1 MSGCHCPNCGS
12 KKVVSRM
19 VNDRLWA
26 ADPRGSAFEIPLRVL
41 VWSCTACK
49 LCWQGEEAVAAR
61 EVAYQKAL
69 GRQPQGR
76 SAANVD

>member
-12 KKVVSRM
+12 KDVASRM

-41 VWSCTACK
+41 VWSCKSCK
-49 LCWQGEEAVAAR
+49 LCWQGEEALAAKEIAYQDALGQKARGHNAAR
-61 EVAYQKAL
+61 
-69 GRQPQGR
+69 
-76 SAANVD
+76 